1 MLNWIEEGDN
11 YAYDEK
17 YHKLLHKK
25 NLILRLVI
33 SVSEATVIFVE
44 LDIWFPVAEVK
55 LIPLVPATRLI
66 LTVHVSYADTVA
78 VLGILSVRA
87 PDVVLQK
94 IFSVIGKVKFIVPET
109 VVKNILPI
117 LIILLICIYGDATYE
132 ADVIVVFDVILPSA
146 IKLPDSLIDA
156 IFLGIKPKLATQK
169 SKPPLLVDVVAL
181 PL

>member
-1 MLNWIEEGDN
+1 MLNELVKRNN

-109 VVKNILPI
+109 VVKNILP
-117 LIILLICIYGDATYE
+117 
-132 ADVIVVFDVILPSA
+132 
-146 IKLPDSLIDA
+146 KLS
-156 IFLGIKPKLATQK
+156 TEY
-169 SKPPLLVDVVAL
+169 
-181 PL
+181 